1 MKTNTVSSGKISRI
15 VTYTVLT
22 LMAVT
27 MMLPFSWTI
36 ITSRMVNEDILKV
49 PIDFFPSFDKLT
61 FENYVI
67 AFKDIKLF
75 GYLTNSVIVAVCNI
89 VGTLLTSSMM
99 AYSITKIRFRGSKI
113 LYKIFLSSM
122 MLPGMVMVV
131 PSYMVIYELKMLN
144 TLYALIVPGCL
155 SVYGVFFL
163 RAFFLGVS
171 DRIAESA
178 RIDGANEYRIFF
190 QICLPQIKIGL
201 IILAINT
208 FNGSWNSYLMPSL
221 YLKADRVKTLVVAL
235 RDIMVHVE
243 QLGVTMA
250 FSFIFSI
257 PVFVIFA
264 FAQKYFLTGY
274 TLAGVK
280 Q

>member
-1 MKTNTVSSGKISRI
+1 M
-15 VTYTVLT
+15 
-22 LMAVT
+22 
-27 MMLPFSWTI
+27 
-36 ITSRMVNEDILKV
+36 
-49 PIDFFPSFDKLT
+49 
-61 FENYVI
+61 
-67 AFKDIKLF
+67 
-75 GYLTNSVIVAVCNI
+75 
-89 VGTLLTSSMM
+89 
-99 AYSITKIRFRGSKI
+99 
-113 LYKIFLSSM
+113 
-122 MLPGMVMVV
+122 
-131 PSYMVIYELKMLN
+131 
-144 TLYALIVPGCL
+144 
-155 SVYGVFFL
+155 

-235 RDIMVHVE
+235 RDIMVQVE